1 MDRVSVNPL
10 KVRCLG
16 NVVSPKT
23 VSDFGTLNG
32 TVSSSSDTVNNQTM
46 TVYSTDYLVGSSISL
61 DVGGVIGSDVDEF
74 LVYATLKNNSNSAV
88 SSATVYCVVNG
99 VSASAT
105 TDTNGVATFT
115 VTTDGSD
122 EYRIRC
128 YYEGTVSLAGSSAY
142 KVVSVAEL
150 SMIELLGT
158 ATIIETDETLDLFA
172 RVTDAV
178 AGVPVSFYLE
188 SDDNRT
194 VTSISLSASSSSVS
208 PNSTVTLTGVLSAGT
223 GKSVKVYANG
233 SLADTVTT
241 TTDGA
246 FTYTSSALT
255 SDTSFY
261 VVFDGDTSYRGCS
274 SDSVSVSVVKTATT
288 ISLSSSSASVS
299 YGGSFTLSGTLSAG
313 SGLSV
318 KIYNGSSLVATVTT
332 GTGGA
337 FSKQISNAG
346 VGSYSYT
353 AVFEENASYYGAT
366 SSAVAVTVT
375 KATPTI
381 SLATSSASVSAG
393 DSFTLSGTLSTGSG
407 KSVKL
412 YSGASLV
419 DTLTTTTGGAFSK
432 TISGASAGTYS
443 YTAVYEGD
451 TNYNSVTS
459 SAVSVTVSAPSV
471 SSITLASG
479 DSVLS
484 AYHNDKTDL
493 IATVY
498 DSNDNVLSGIT
509 VEFFK
514 GSTSLGTA
522 TSDTNGV
529 AMLYD
534 AYTATG
540 AGDVSFTASASGV
553 DATAITVED
562 CVIYDNTEY
571 TKTKSNN
578 SGTSTGMFD
587 NSTSISLPS
596 KCEVIF
602 DYYTTGASS
611 SYEHRLFFLSR
622 NLYNGGTQPTYALFF
637 GNTACGTAQ
646 CGYRNNGS
654 TNNTNYTDS
663 LTCNEYHT
671 IKFTRDGTSIGWVID
686 GTVKRTATISWIGNY
701 SDYWFDWH
709 LWGSGTVKVKN
720 IKIKAV

>member
-61 DVGGVIGSDVDEF
+61 SVGGVIGSDVDEF
-74 LVYATLKNNSNSAV
+74 TVYATLKNNSNSAV

-105 TDTNGVATFT
+105 TDANGVATFT

-194 VTSISLSASSSSVS
+194 VTSISLSASSSSVQPS
-208 PNSTVTLTGVLSAGT
+208 GNVTLTGVLSAGT

-233 SLADTVTT
+233 SLVDTVTT

-246 FTYTSSALT
+246 FSYTSSALT

-432 TISGASAGTYS
+432 TITGASAGTYS

-534 AYTATG
+534 AYTAVG
-540 AGDVSFTASASGV
+540 AGDVVFTATDGSVTSSTV
-553 DATAITVED
+553 SVED
-562 CVIYDNTEY
+562 CIYYNSSEVSRTTTNGSTIYD
-571 TKTKSNN
+571 SNM
-578 SGTSTGMFD
+578 SVT
-587 NSTSISLPS
+587 LPS
-596 KCEVIF
+596 KCEISF
-602 DYYTTGASS
+602 GFWSNCS
-611 SYEHRLFFLSR
+611 NSNGEHRFFLLPKSQFST
-622 NLYNGGTQPTYALFF
+622 GTTQPQYALYIDQR
-637 GNTACGTAQ
+637 GSNKGTL
-646 CGYRNNGS
+646 GKRENNS
-654 TNNTNYTDS
+654 TVGIVSNFT
-663 LTCNEYHT
+663 LTTSSWHT
-671 IKFTRDGTSIGWVID
+671 VKWVCDGTSIGIYVD
-686 GTVKRTATISWIGNY
+686 DTLKSTQTISWIGNY
-701 SDYWFDWH
+701 SDYCFSMMRWTS
-709 LWGSGTVKVKN
+709 SGTSTMKN
-720 IKIKAV
+720 AKIKAL